1 MAFAK
6 VLEKTIMEK
15 IMTAPALQG
24 LKQATKKTKS
34 LKNNEKIQDNLVHY
48 ANETE
53 QVIQKRIRQLNKE
66 WDTNKTL
73 IVSGA
78 AMALA
83 GVVLGLTVNKKWY
96 WLTSAVA
103 SLAVEHIFKG
113 WSPPVSLL
121 RAAGM
126 RTKKEIEKERQ
137 GLTQILNM
145 RKQNQQ
151 NR

>member
-1 MAFAK
+1 
-6 VLEKTIMEK
+6 
-15 IMTAPALQG
+15 MTDPALQRV
-24 LKQATKKTKS
+24 KQETKKTKS

-53 QVIQKRIRQLNKE
+53 HVIQKRIRKLNKE
-66 WDTNKTL
+66 WDTDKTL
-73 IVSGA
+73 LVTGA
-78 AMALA
+78 VVAIA

-103 SLAVEHIFKG
+103 SLAGEHILKG
-113 WSPPVSLL
+113 WSPPVPLL
-121 RAAGM
+121 RATGM
-126 RTKKEIEKERQ
+126 RTKKEIQKERA
-137 GLTQILNM
+137 GLTQILNL